1 MKIRTNPSDKEI
13 YFWNLLG
20 NLAAA
25 AVSVIY
31 LLIVTRL
38 QSAKIADQ
46 YSLAMSISNLWV
58 IIGLFQVRNYQGTDV
73 KKHHSFD
80 SYFLTRIL
88 TVLIMTFTIIPY
100 LHLVHYDMSF
110 SSLAIMLL
118 LILYRVSDV
127 FSDLFQGLFQQEER
141 LDIAGKS
148 MLYRY
153 SLSIIILFVGL
164 LFSKSLIFALLILA
178 LFNILFVII
187 YDYQFSKKFVKINF
201 GFLFVLNNLKKCFQI
216 IKICF
221 PLFFYGFILNQIFN
235 EPRLVIALELQ
246 KGLLKS
252 GLQRD
257 YNILFMPVFFMSL
270 CVLVIRPL
278 ITELSKFWYEKDL
291 QKFDSVV
298 NKLLTILFLIGI
310 IVTTATYFMGVPIL
324 SLIFGINLSDNTL
337 ALTILVFSGV
347 LYSIALVFEN
357 ILTIFRKH
365 SYLMIVYI
373 LMFIVS
379 KWITKF
385 QVEANGILG
394 AAISFMIVMF
404 VYMLGS
410 FGIFIWIRKRKI

>member
-1 MKIRTNPSDKEI
+1 MKIKTNPSAKEI

-38 QSAKIADQ
+38 QSAKISDQ
-46 YSLAMSISNLWV
+46 YSLAMSIGNLWV

-80 SYFLTRIL
+80 SYFLTRML
-88 TVLIMTFTIIPY
+88 TILIMILTIIPY
-100 LHLVHYDMSF
+100 LRLVHYDMSCP
-110 SSLAIMLL
+110 SLLIMLL
-118 LILYRVSDV
+118 LLLYRISDA

-148 MLYRY
+148 MVYRY

-164 LFSKSLIFALLILA
+164 LFSKSLIFSLLILG
-178 LFNILFVII
+178 LFNIFFIII
-187 YDYQFSKKFVKINF
+187 YDYQFSKNFVKINLSS
-201 GFLFVLNNLKKCFQI
+201 LFVLDNLKNCFQI

-221 PLFFYGFILNQIFN
+221 PLFFYGFVLNQIFN

-278 ITELSKFWYEKDL
+278 ITELSKCWYEKNL
-291 QKFDSVV
+291 QKFDSIVK
-298 NKLLTILFLIGI
+298 KLLIMLLGLGI
-310 IVTTATYFMGVPIL
+310 IVTTAAFFIGVPIL

-337 ALTILVFSGV
+337 ALTILVFSGI
-347 LYSIALVFEN
+347 LYSVALVFEN

-365 SYLMIVYI
+365 SYLIVVYI

-379 KWITKF
+379 KCITKF
-385 QVEANGILG
+385 QVETNGILG

-404 VYMLGS
+404 IYMLGS